1 MEPREFKTIRK
12 ALEMTQKEAAQV
24 LAVSLKA
31 VHSYEQGW
39 RTVPPAV
46 ERQFYLLLSRKAGAR
61 DGVDCWEARGCPPEK
76 RRGCPAACW
85 DSGDLCWA
93 VTGTLCDGEDRGS
106 WREKMAVCRGCP
118 VFAARV
124 PLESIGLR

>member
-1 MEPREFKTIRK
+1 MERMEFKTIRK
-12 ALEMTQKEAAQV
+12 TLEMTQKEIAQV

-46 ERQFYLLLSRKAGAR
+46 ERQLYLLLARKAGAR
-61 DGVDCWEARGCPPEK
+61 NGPACWEAKGCPPEK
-76 RRGCPAACW
+76 RSSCPAGRW

-93 VTGTLCDGEDRGS
+93 ITGTLCGGEDRGS
-106 WREKMAVCRGCP
+106 WREKMSACRVCP

-124 PLESIGLR
+124 PLASLGLS